1 MSRGS
6 ITQRITLV
14 LLGGMICLLAVL
26 ALYVWQVAS
35 TARSDSRAY
44 ALSLSESIT
53 QSLEEK
59 TASITKTASSLAQN
73 AYVEAYYASDDINE
87 RAKNIRVFNSLALNA
102 IADRPDILAVGLLDL
117 DGSSITV
124 GTQLDAVLLSTLKR
138 TYPFLLEPDA
148 FSPFFTRA
156 IRMEGK
162 IPYYAYILPV
172 YDTRNKTPLTRVAT
186 CVVLCDL
193 RRVQSLLDQALTAP
207 FCDIRLYDSED
218 ILICSRTEGAA
229 APHGAEILT
238 HALPSTG
245 WSLRYHLDFS
255 SFSFQGMSLGVVV
268 RMALICAA
276 MLLIVFAIVRR
287 SVARP
292 VDAILARLR
301 SGKDLSHLGLHFGGE
316 LDIIVETIERTFA
329 RLERTTQERIRSQTA
344 VYAMQL
350 HLRESELSALQ
361 SQINPHFLYNTLE
374 CMRSIGLYYE
384 SPEIVSIST
393 AMADIFR
400 YSIKGSPMVALE
412 EELRIIRQYM
422 NIIDVRFDGR
432 FHAETD
438 CTPETLSCI
447 IPKMILQPLVE
458 NAIYHGLEPQKGN
471 GTVTI
476 RARLHNEELVVV
488 VQDDGIGMAPEEV
501 DRLRAALAS
510 PNAAIDRSFAKRS
523 IGLANIAQR
532 IRLFSRDRCAIE
544 IRSRRGEGT
553 SVCIRLPSRR
563 QDPSC

>member
-14 LLGGMICLLAVL
+14 LLGGMLCLLAVL
-26 ALYVWQVAS
+26 VLYVWQVAS

-193 RRVQSLLDQALTAP
+193 RRVQSLLDQTLTAP

-229 APHGAEILT
+229 APHGAEILI

-255 SFSFQGMSLGVVV
+255 TFSFQGMSLGVVV

-329 RLERTTQERIRSQTA
+329 RLERTTQERIRSQTE

>member
-14 LLGGMICLLAVL
+14 LLGGMLCLLAVL
-26 ALYVWQVAS
+26 VLYVWQVAS

-193 RRVQSLLDQALTAP
+193 RRVQSLLDQTLTAP

-229 APHGAEILT
+229 APHGAEILI

-329 RLERTTQERIRSQTA
+329 RLERTTQERIRSQTE

-374 CMRSIGLYYE
+374 CIRSIGLYYE

-458 NAIYHGLEPQKGN
+458 NAIYHGLEPQKGD
-471 GTVTI
+471 GMVTI

-523 IGLANIAQR
+523 LGLANIAQR

>member
-14 LLGGMICLLAVL
+14 LLSGMICLLAVL
-26 ALYVWQVAS
+26 VLYVWQVAS

-193 RRVQSLLDQALTAP
+193 RRVQSLLDQTLTAP

-229 APHGAEILT
+229 APHGAEILI

-255 SFSFQGMSLGVVV
+255 TFSFQGMSLGVVV

-329 RLERTTQERIRSQTA
+329 RLERTTQERIRSQTE

>member
-193 RRVQSLLDQALTAP
+193 RRVQSLLDQTLTAP

-229 APHGAEILT
+229 APHGAEILI

-255 SFSFQGMSLGVVV
+255 TFSFQGMSLGVVV

-329 RLERTTQERIRSQTA
+329 RLERTTQERIRSQTE

-458 NAIYHGLEPQKGN
+458 NAIYHGLEPQKGD
-471 GTVTI
+471 GMVTI

-510 PNAAIDRSFAKRS
+510 PNAAIDRSIAKRS

>member
-87 RAKNIRVFNSLALNA
+87 RAKNIRVFNSLALSA

-193 RRVQSLLDQALTAP
+193 RRVQSLLDQTLTAP

-329 RLERTTQERIRSQTA
+329 RLERTTQERIRSQTE

-350 HLRESELSALQ
+350 HLRRASSLPCKARSTRT
-361 SQINPHFLYNTLE
+361 SSYNTLE
-374 CMRSIGLYYE
+374 CW
-384 SPEIVSIST
+384 
-393 AMADIFR
+393 
-400 YSIKGSPMVALE
+400 ALHRPV
-412 EELRIIRQYM
+412 LRKPG
-422 NIIDVRFDGR
+422 D
-432 FHAETD
+432 
-438 CTPETLSCI
+438 
-447 IPKMILQPLVE
+447 
-458 NAIYHGLEPQKGN
+458 
-471 GTVTI
+471 
-476 RARLHNEELVVV
+476 RLHLHGHGGHLPLLH
-488 VQDDGIGMAPEEV
+488 QGIAHGGAGGRAPHHPPIHEHH
-501 DRLRAALAS
+501 
-510 PNAAIDRSFAKRS
+510 
-523 IGLANIAQR
+523 
-532 IRLFSRDRCAIE
+532 RCA
-544 IRSRRGEGT
+544 
-553 SVCIRLPSRR
+553 L
-563 QDPSC
+563 

>member
-193 RRVQSLLDQALTAP
+193 RRVQSLLDQTLTAP

-229 APHGAEILT
+229 APHGAEILI

-255 SFSFQGMSLGVVV
+255 TFSFQGMSLGVVV

-329 RLERTTQERIRSQTA
+329 RLERTTQERIRSQTE

-400 YSIKGSPMVALE
+400 YSIKGSPMVTLE

-458 NAIYHGLEPQKGN
+458 NAIYHGLEPQKGD
-471 GTVTI
+471 GMVTI

-532 IRLFSRDRCAIE
+532 IHLFSRDRCAIE

>member
-14 LLGGMICLLAVL
+14 LLGGMLCLLAVL
-26 ALYVWQVAS
+26 VLYVWQVAS

-193 RRVQSLLDQALTAP
+193 RRVQSLLDQTLTAP

-229 APHGAEILT
+229 APHGAEILI

-329 RLERTTQERIRSQTA
+329 RLERTTQERIRSQTE

-458 NAIYHGLEPQKGN
+458 NAIYHGLEPQKGD
-471 GTVTI
+471 GMVTI

>member
-14 LLGGMICLLAVL
+14 LLGGMLCLLAVL
-26 ALYVWQVAS
+26 VLYVWQVAS

-193 RRVQSLLDQALTAP
+193 RRVQSLLDQTLTAP

-229 APHGAEILT
+229 APHGAEILI

-329 RLERTTQERIRSQTA
+329 RLERTTQERIRSQTE

-374 CMRSIGLYYE
+374 CIRSIGLYYE

-438 CTPETLSCI
+438 CTPETLFCI

-458 NAIYHGLEPQKGN
+458 NAIYHGLEPQKGD
-471 GTVTI
+471 GMVTI

-523 IGLANIAQR
+523 LGLANIAQR

>member
-14 LLGGMICLLAVL
+14 LLGGILCLLAVL
-26 ALYVWQVAS
+26 VLYVWQVAS

-193 RRVQSLLDQALTAP
+193 RRVQSLLDQTLTAP

-229 APHGAEILT
+229 APHGAEILI

-255 SFSFQGMSLGVVV
+255 TFSFQGMSLGVVV

-329 RLERTTQERIRSQTA
+329 RLERTTQERIRSQTE

-458 NAIYHGLEPQKGN
+458 NAIYHGLEPQKGD
-471 GTVTI
+471 GMVTI